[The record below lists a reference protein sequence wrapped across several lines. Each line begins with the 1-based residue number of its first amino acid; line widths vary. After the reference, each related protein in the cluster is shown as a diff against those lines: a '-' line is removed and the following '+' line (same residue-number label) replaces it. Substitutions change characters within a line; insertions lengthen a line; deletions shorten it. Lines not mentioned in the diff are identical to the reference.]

1 MLACILG
8 NVKETKPWCEMAFPG
23 RREERAQRRL
33 TSSPSGK
40 KLHYKNYRSTIFQ
53 RKETKDILED
63 SNSTMIKKEQ
73 TQWQDDGTVLSL
85 PPWAWCKAQCH
96 EPNYTAEY
104 FHQAPPDSPP
114 HTLAGLGM
122 ARRWGLP
129 FCPLIL
135 WEECECLSLVHI
147 HFIYSYIHS
156 LQFFLMYTFALVKVY
171 VDLNQ

>member
-1 MLACILG
+1 MLVWILG
-8 NVKETKPWCEMAFPG
+8 SVKETKWWCEMIFPE

-40 KLHYKNYRSTIFQ
+40 KLHYKRYGSTILQ
-53 RKETKDILED
+53 QKETKDILED
-63 SNSTMIKKEQ
+63 SNSTMFKKEQ

-96 EPNYTAEY
+96 EPNSTAEY

-122 ARRWGLP
+122 ARRWALP
-129 FCPLIL
+129 FCPMIL
-135 WEECECLSLVHI
+135 YENNVNVLLVHI
-147 HFIYSYIHS
+147 NCSCPLCITLH
-156 LQFFLMYTFALVKVY
+156 
-171 VDLNQ
+171 